1 MFKIDIMSRVPVYE
15 QIIEQMEKFILTG
28 ILSAKE
34 QVPSVRS
41 LSVELSVNP
50 NTIQKAYSDLDRR
63 EIIYSVPGR
72 GCALLCG
79 RCGYGLAYREYSQG
93 GPGPGAARRL
103 DWLYLESGAVPGL
116 QAIPEGYSRIQPEN
130 VTQPASGRRRA
141 RF

>member
-28 ILSAKE
+28 ILPSKE

-63 EIIYSVPGR
+63 GIIYSVPGR
-72 GCALLCG
+72 GCFVAENAKELL
-79 RCGYGLAYREYSQG
+79 
-93 GPGPGAARRL
+93 
-103 DWLYLESGAVPGL
+103 SGAKRSQLSELEQTMYELVIAGITKEEIL
-116 QAIPEGYSRIQPEN
+116 ECLDKAVKRKDELK
-130 VTQPASGRRRA
+130 
-141 RF
+141 

>member
-28 ILSAKE
+28 ILSSKE

-63 EIIYSVPGR
+63 GIIYSVPGR
-72 GCALLCG
+72 GCFVSENAKELL
-79 RCGYGLAYREYSQG
+79 
-93 GPGPGAARRL
+93 
-103 DWLYLESGAVPGL
+103 SGAKRSQLTELEQTMYELVLAGISKEEIIECL
-116 QAIPEGYSRIQPEN
+116 DKAIKRKDELK
-130 VTQPASGRRRA
+130 
-141 RF
+141 

>member
-28 ILSAKE
+28 ILLPKE

-63 EIIYSVPGR
+63 GIIYSVPGR
-72 GCALLCG
+72 GCFVSENGKELL
-79 RCGYGLAYREYSQG
+79 
-93 GPGPGAARRL
+93 
-103 DWLYLESGAVPGL
+103 SGAKRSQLSELEQTMYELILAGISKEEIIECL
-116 QAIPEGYSRIQPEN
+116 DKAIKRKDELK
-130 VTQPASGRRRA
+130 
-141 RF
+141 

>member
-63 EIIYSVPGR
+63 GIIYSVPGR
-72 GCALLCG
+72 GCFVSENAKELL
-79 RCGYGLAYREYSQG
+79 
-93 GPGPGAARRL
+93 
-103 DWLYLESGAVPGL
+103 SGAKRSQLSELEQTMYELVLAGITKKEIIECL
-116 QAIPEGYSRIQPEN
+116 DKAIKRKDELK
-130 VTQPASGRRRA
+130 
-141 RF
+141 

>member
-28 ILSAKE
+28 ILLPKE

-63 EIIYSVPGR
+63 GIIYSVPGR
-72 GCALLCG
+72 GCFVSENAKELL
-79 RCGYGLAYREYSQG
+79 
-93 GPGPGAARRL
+93 
-103 DWLYLESGAVPGL
+103 SGAKRSQLSELEQTMYELILAGISKEEIIECL
-116 QAIPEGYSRIQPEN
+116 DKAIKRKDELK
-130 VTQPASGRRRA
+130 
-141 RF
+141 

>member
-1 MFKIDIMSRVPVYE
+1 MFKIDVMSRVPVYE

-63 EIIYSVPGR
+63 GIIYSVPGR
-72 GCALLCG
+72 GCFVSENAKELL
-79 RCGYGLAYREYSQG
+79 
-93 GPGPGAARRL
+93 
-103 DWLYLESGAVPGL
+103 SGAKRSQLSEL
-116 QAIPEGYSRIQPEN
+116 QQTIYELVLAGITREEIIECLDKAIKRKEELK
-130 VTQPASGRRRA
+130 
-141 RF
+141 

>member
-63 EIIYSVPGR
+63 GIIYSVPGR
-72 GCALLCG
+72 GCFVAENAKELL
-79 RCGYGLAYREYSQG
+79 
-93 GPGPGAARRL
+93 
-103 DWLYLESGAVPGL
+103 SGAKRNELSELEQTIYELLLAGISKDEIIECL
-116 QAIPEGYSRIQPEN
+116 NKAIKRKDELK
-130 VTQPASGRRRA
+130 
-141 RF
+141 

>member
-1 MFKIDIMSRVPVYE
+1 MFKIDVMSRIPVYE

-63 EIIYSVPGR
+63 KIIYSVPGR
-72 GCALLCG
+72 GCFVSENAKELL
-79 RCGYGLAYREYSQG
+79 
-93 GPGPGAARRL
+93 
-103 DWLYLESGAVPGL
+103 SGAKRSQLSELEQTMYELVLAGITKEEIIECL
-116 QAIPEGYSRIQPEN
+116 DKAIKRKDELK
-130 VTQPASGRRRA
+130 
-141 RF
+141 